1 MKRIA
6 MFLAFF
12 VLGLHLLIAQTVQIT
27 GTVTSKEDG
36 QPLPGASVLV
46 KGTTVGTTTDFNGK
60 YSLNVPSDAQT
71 LVISFVGMKQIEVAV
86 AGQTVVDAVLESET
100 VGLEE
105 VVVTALGV
113 SRAQKT
119 LTYSVAQVSNKDLVN
134 GGNRSAMNALQGK
147 VAGLN
152 ITSSS
157 GAPGASS
164 RILLRGFSS
173 ISGSNEPLFVVDGI
187 PISNRASGST
197 TLENNYDFGNAINDL
212 NPNDIENVS
221 VLKGA
226 SASALYGSRA
236 ANGVILITTKK
247 GAQNS
252 KLKIDYNG
260 TVTFSNY
267 VPVLKMQE
275 TFGQGWSGHFA
286 YDENGSWGPK
296 FDGKNRLYGRV
307 IDGQQRYKPFVAMPD
322 NIKDFF
328 TTGVMVNNAVS
339 LTGGNEKNTFYVSYS
354 NLHDD
359 GILPTDNDNYTRNTV
374 LLNGSTSG
382 KFFKISGSVNFV
394 NKQVSSVGGGQG
406 NSVYNDLM
414 QIPRD
419 YSIIDMEDY
428 NSKFNDINGYY
439 TQYGVVN
446 PYFSMNEDGNKLKE
460 NHIYGNIEAVADITK
475 KLALTVRVGNDF
487 LTNQGRNW
495 KAVVAPATW
504 SQNFGSSSEDKGEYR
519 ESAYMSNEFTTD
531 VLLRFS
537 PEIGDFS
544 INGVVGGNL
553 NARYAHSTIAEIQNL
568 TIPNFY
574 DLSNSSEEPFVKDGQ
589 TSERRLFGVL
599 AQTDITYKKMVNLS
613 IGARNDWSSTLPKGN
628 NSFFYPTVG
637 VSVLL
642 NDMFPALQNYISYG
656 KLRASYGMTGNDP
669 DPYSLQSVMVASAI
683 AYSWVDVKF
692 PLESY
697 SYKDKKRVSLNAF
710 EVGNTLGNSGLKPE
724 LTKEFE
730 LGADIRIFNNRLGA
744 DFTYYKRNTTN
755 QIMQVPISTTSGYGF
770 RWMNLG
776 NVQNKGIELQVKA
789 IPIQTKDFEWTL
801 IFNYTRNR
809 NKVIELSD
817 LLKKVTVGGFTG
829 VGTYA
834 SENYPIGFY
843 EGRGVQKT
851 NDGKIIVSSKG
862 IPIATTVPEYLGD
875 GEHEYV
881 DGLTSAINWKGVY
894 FSFTLDYRKGGVFYS
909 RTADINYF
917 VGHAWKTTYNDRQ
930 PFIIPNSVMVDPTD
944 ATGKTYIPNNISV
957 TMAEVSNY
965 WGASFGGGLEGD
977 KASII
982 DKSSFR
988 VRELTLG
995 YRLPS
1000 KLVSKTPFTNIDISL
1015 VAQNLLIWLP
1025 ASNTFAD
1032 PDQSTFGTNIGGDF
1046 GEFSGA
1052 PTVRRIGF
1060 SLKLSL

>member
-12 VLGLHLLIAQTVQIT
+12 VLGLQLLMAQTVQIT

-46 KGTTVGTTTDFNGK
+46 KGTTIGTTTDFNGK
-60 YSLNVPSDAQT
+60 YTLSIPSDAQT
-71 LVISFVGMKQIEVAV
+71 LVISFVGMKTMEVAI
-86 AGQTVVDAVLESET
+86 AGQTAIDAILEADA

-113 SRAQKT
+113 SRSQKS
-119 LTYSVAQVSNKDLVN
+119 LTYSVTQVSNKDLVN
-134 GGNRSAMNALQGK
+134 GGNRSALNALQGK

-164 RILLRGFSS
+164 RILLRGYSS
-173 ISGSNEPLFVVDGI
+173 ISGNNEPLFVVDGI
-187 PISNRASGST
+187 PVTNRTTNST
-197 TLENNYDFGNAINDL
+197 DLNNNYDFGNAMNDL
-212 NPNDIENVS
+212 NPNDIETFS

-226 SASALYGSRA
+226 AASALYGSRA

-252 KLKIDYNG
+252 KLKVDYNG

-267 VPVLKMQE
+267 IPVLKMQD

-296 FDGKNRLYGRV
+296 FDGKERLYGRV
-307 IDGQQRYKPFVAMPD
+307 IDGQQRYKPFVGQPN

-328 TTGVMVNNAVS
+328 DTGVMVNNAIA

-359 GILPTDNDNYTRNTV
+359 GILPTDKDNYSRNTI

-382 KFFKISGSVNFV
+382 KFFRISGSVNFI
-394 NKQVSSVGGGQG
+394 NKQVSSVSGGQG

-419 YSIIDMEDY
+419 FSIVDMKDY
-428 NSKFNDINGYY
+428 NSQFNDLNGYY

-475 KLALTVRVGNDF
+475 KVSLTVKVGNDL

-495 KAVVAPATW
+495 KAVVKPASW
-504 SQNFGSSSEDKGEYR
+504 SQNFGSSSEDAGSYAET
-519 ESAYMSNEFTTD
+519 AYMSNEFTAD

-537 PEIGDFS
+537 PEFGDFS
-544 INGVVGGNL
+544 MNGVVGGNL
-553 NARYAHSTIAEIQNL
+553 NARYSHSTGAAINNL
-568 TIPNFY
+568 TIPNY
-574 DLSNSSEEPFVKDGQ
+574 YNLSNSSESPTTAGSTNEKRLVGIYGQ
-589 TSERRLFGVL
+589 S
-599 AQTDITYKKMVNLS
+599 DIGYKKAVFLN
-613 IGARNDWSSTLPKGN
+613 IGARNDWSSTLPKGS
-628 NSFFYPTVG
+628 NSFFYPTIG
-637 VSVLL
+637 LSALITEI
-642 NDMFPALQNYISYG
+642 FPGIQNTISYA

-669 DPYSLQSVMVASAI
+669 SPYSLQSVMVAGGVG
-683 AYSWVDVKF
+683 YSWVNVGF
-692 PLESY
+692 PLNSY
-697 SYKDKKRVSLNAF
+697 SYKDKLTKPINAF
-710 EVGNTLGNSGLKPE
+710 EVGNTLGNDALKPE
-724 LTKEFE
+724 LTKEIE
-730 LGADIRIFNNRLGA
+730 LGAEIKILNNRLGGE
-744 DFTYYKRNTTN
+744 FTYYKRNTTN
-755 QIMQVPISTTSGYGF
+755 QIMPAPISTTSGYNL
-770 RWMNLG
+770 RWVNLG

-789 IPIQTKDFEWTL
+789 IPVQTKDFEWTV

-809 NKVIELSD
+809 NKVIELSPE
-817 LLKKVTVGGFTG
+817 LPKITSGGFTG
-829 VGTYA
+829 VGIFTTA
-834 SENYPIGFY
+834 GQPMGFF
-843 EGRGVQKT
+843 EGRGIQKT
-851 NDGKIIVSSKG
+851 ADGKVIVSSKG
-862 IPIATTVPEYLGD
+862 IPIATTVPEYMGD

-881 DGLTSAINWKGVY
+881 DGFTNSITWKGAY

-930 PFIIPNSVMVDPTD
+930 PFIIPNSVMLDPTD
-944 ATGKTYIPNNISV
+944 PSGKTYIPNNIAV

-965 WGASFGGGLEGD
+965 WGSSFGGGLEGE

-988 VRELTLG
+988 IRELTLG

-1000 KLVSKTPFTNIDISL
+1000 KWVSKTPFTNIDVSL
-1015 VAQNLLIWLP
+1015 VAQNILIWLP

-1032 PDQSTFGTNIGGDF
+1032 PDQSTFGTNIGAEF